1 MLRREKSHQFLQHK
15 ACPPHKPCLH
25 RNLNLGQTTI
35 SGVGIIIGAG
45 IYALIG
51 IGTQTAG
58 NALWLA
64 FVIGACIAIFTGLSY
79 GELASMFPR
88 DAEEYDYAKHAFGK
102 RIALIIGCMLIITA
116 VVAIATVSLSFA
128 QYLHSLTNIPIV
140 MTAIILVIGIASI
153 DYCGLRQSCSVN
165 TVLTIVGVGGLLM
178 IITAGFK
185 NITKIN
191 LLEMPYGLPG
201 VLSASALMFFAYMGF
216 ENVARLTEETKN
228 PKKTIPRAM
237 ILSVIISSVVYILVA
252 LAVVAIV
259 PWQQLGASEAP
270 MALVAETLWGKGA
283 FILLALI
290 ALISTAGTALME
302 IVTASRF
309 VYGIA
314 GEKALPKFL
323 AQIDPKTSTPYR
335 AIELLL
341 LLTIVFVFVKDL
353 NLVANIATA
362 TLFIT
367 FIMINLAVIVLRF
380 KEPKMKRIFQVS
392 GTIARIPVIPVLGI
406 ITSAVLLY
414 FSIQNIIQVFI

>member
-1 MLRREKSHQFLQHK
+1 MLHRDKSHQFLK
-15 ACPPHKPCLH
+15 KKVCLN
-25 RNLNLGQTTI
+25 RNLGLGQTTI

-51 IGTQTAG
+51 MGAQTAG
-58 NALWLA
+58 NALWLS
-64 FVIGACIAIFTGLSY
+64 FVIGAFIAVFTGLSY

-102 RIALIIGCMLIITA
+102 KVALIIGCMLIITA

-128 QYLHSLTNIPIV
+128 QYLHSLTNMPIL
-140 MTAIILVIGIASI
+140 MTAIILVIGVASI
-153 DYCGLRQSCSVN
+153 DYCGIRQSCSVN
-165 TVLTIVGVGGLLM
+165 AVLTIFGVGGLVM
-178 IITAGFK
+178 IIAAGFK
-185 NITKIN
+185 NIGKIN
-191 LLEMPYGLPG
+191 LLEMPYGISG
-201 VLSASALMFFAYMGF
+201 VLSASALLFFAYMGF

-228 PKKTIPRAM
+228 PRKTIPRAM
-237 ILSVIISSVVYILVA
+237 ILSVVFSTIIYILVA

-259 PWQQLGASEAP
+259 PWQQLGSSEAP

-283 FILLALI
+283 FIVLALI
-290 ALISTAGTALME
+290 ALVSTAGTALME

-323 AQIDPKTSTPYR
+323 AQIDPKTCTPYR

-341 LLTIVFVFVKDL
+341 LLTIIFVFVKNL
-353 NLVANIATA
+353 SLVANIATA

-380 KEPKMKRIFQVS
+380 KEPKMKRVFQVS
-392 GTIARIPVIPVLGI
+392 GTIAGIPIIPLLGAL
-406 ITSAVLLY
+406 TAAGLLY
-414 FSIQNIIQVFI
+414 FSIQNILQIVM

>member
-1 MLRREKSHQFLQHK
+1 
-15 ACPPHKPCLH
+15 
-25 RNLNLGQTTI
+25 
-35 SGVGIIIGAG
+35 
-45 IYALIG
+45 
-51 IGTQTAG
+51 
-58 NALWLA
+58 
-64 FVIGACIAIFTGLSY
+64 
-79 GELASMFPR
+79 
-88 DAEEYDYAKHAFGK
+88 
-102 RIALIIGCMLIITA
+102 
-116 VVAIATVSLSFA
+116 
-128 QYLHSLTNIPIV
+128 
-140 MTAIILVIGIASI
+140 
-153 DYCGLRQSCSVN
+153 
-165 TVLTIVGVGGLLM
+165 
-178 IITAGFK
+178 
-185 NITKIN
+185 
-191 LLEMPYGLPG
+191 
-201 VLSASALMFFAYMGF
+201 
-216 ENVARLTEETKN
+216 
-228 PKKTIPRAM
+228 M
-237 ILSVIISSVVYILVA
+237 ILSVVISSVIYILVA

-380 KEPKMKRIFQVS
+380 KEPNMKRIFQVS

>member
-1 MLRREKSHQFLQHK
+1 MLHRDKSHQFLK
-15 ACPPHKPCLH
+15 KKVCLT
-25 RNLNLGQTTI
+25 RNLGLGQTTI
-35 SGVGIIIGAG
+35 SGIGIIIGAG

-51 IGTQTAG
+51 LGAQTAG

-64 FVIGACIAIFTGLSY
+64 FAIGAVIAILTGLSY

-102 RIALIIGCMLIITA
+102 KVALFIGCMLIITA

-128 QYLHSLTNIPIV
+128 QYLHSLTNIPILI
-140 MTAIILVIGIASI
+140 TAIILVIGVASI
-153 DYCGLRQSCSVN
+153 DYCGIRQSCSVN
-165 TVLTIVGVGGLLM
+165 TVLTVLGVGGLVM
-178 IITAGFK
+178 IIAAGLK
-185 NITKIN
+185 NIGKIN
-191 LLEMPYGLPG
+191 LLEMPYGISG
-201 VLSASALMFFAYMGF
+201 VLSASALLFFAYMGF

-228 PKKTIPRAM
+228 PRKTIPRAM
-237 ILSVIISSVVYILVA
+237 IWSVVISTIVYILAA

-259 PWQQLGASEAP
+259 PWQQLAASEAP

-283 FILLALI
+283 FIVLALI
-290 ALISTAGTALME
+290 ALVSTAGTALME

-309 VYGIA
+309 VYGMA

-323 AQIDPKTSTPYR
+323 AQIDEKTCTPYR

-341 LLTIVFVFVKDL
+341 ILAIVFIFFKNL
-353 NLVANIATA
+353 NLVANIATT

-380 KEPKMKRIFQVS
+380 KEPGMQRIFKVP
-392 GTIARIPVIPVLGI
+392 GAIANIPLIPLLGAVTATI
-406 ITSAVLLY
+406 LLY
-414 FSIQNIIQVFI
+414 FSIQNILHAF

>member
-1 MLRREKSHQFLQHK
+1 MLHRDKSHQFLKQK
-15 ACPPHKPCLH
+15 VCLN
-25 RNLNLGQTTI
+25 RNLGLGQTTI

-51 IGTQTAG
+51 IGAQTAG

-64 FVIGACIAIFTGLSY
+64 FAIGAVIAILTGLSY
-79 GELASMFPR
+79 GELASMFPK
-88 DAEEYDYAKHAFGK
+88 DAEEYDYTRHAFGK
-102 RIALIIGCMLIITA
+102 KVALIIGCMLILTA
-116 VVAIATVSLSFA
+116 VVAVATVALSFA

-140 MTAIILVIGIASI
+140 MTAIMLVIGVASI
-153 DYCGLRQSCSVN
+153 DYCGIRQSCSVN
-165 TVLTIVGVGGLLM
+165 MILTMLGVGGLVM
-178 IITAGFK
+178 IIAAGFK
-185 NITKIN
+185 NISKIN
-191 LLEMPYGLPG
+191 ILDMPHGISG
-201 VLSASALMFFAYMGF
+201 VLSASALLFFAYMGF

-237 ILSVIISSVVYILVA
+237 ILSVVFSAMVYILVA

-259 PWQQLGASEAP
+259 PWQQLGTAEAP

-283 FILLALI
+283 FIVLALI

-314 GEKALPKFL
+314 GEKALPKAL
-323 AQIDPKTSTPYR
+323 AQIDEKTCTPYR

-341 LLTIVFVFVKDL
+341 VLTILFIFFQNVE
-353 NLVANIATA
+353 LVASIATT

-367 FIMINLAVIVLRF
+367 FIMINLAVIVLRI
-380 KEPKMKRIFQVS
+380 KEPNMKRVFKVP
-392 GTIARIPVIPVLGI
+392 GAIANIPIIPLIGA
-406 ITSAVLLY
+406 ITAAVLLY
-414 FSIQNIIQVFI
+414 FSIQNMLIAIV